1 MSVNNNFHDQYDLF
15 WQGLLIDPYPLYHQ
29 LRSYDPVHWCEP
41 LNTWIITRYSDVNF
55 VIQHDP
61 RLTSERVNPLID
73 ILPPSVQTE
82 MQPLREHLSAWM
94 QNYEPPEHTRLRSLV
109 SKAFTPHMLDAHR
122 TRIQE
127 IVDDLIDSVKINS
140 KKNLRTIRNG
150 STSEVH
156 IDVIRDFASPL
167 PVTLITEMLGVPE
180 LDRTPFQKWTIDI
193 AGFLA
198 GYPSNLEDVARRAQ
212 RSVLELNEYLR
223 DIFSQRRKHPEEDLI
238 SALVSVDDAGKKLS
252 EVELFGMCVFLL
264 VAGHHTTTGMI
275 SNGLLALL
283 RHPDQ
288 FQKLKNSPGLISTA
302 VDEFLRYDSPLQFL
316 SRYSTQD
323 FHLGDKLIH
332 QGQKIWAMLG
342 AANRD
347 PEYFTDPDRLNV
359 ERKKNRHLAFGFGI
373 HFCLGA
379 SLARM
384 EGDIAFSTLLRRL
397 PGLKLTE
404 VSPERAVSI
413 NRPLKCLNVTFN
425 MKNDT

>member
-1 MSVNNNFHDQYDLF
+1 M
-15 WQGLLIDPYPLYHQ
+15 
-29 LRSYDPVHWCEP
+29 
-41 LNTWIITRYSDVNF
+41 
-55 VIQHDP
+55 
-61 RLTSERVNPLID
+61 
-73 ILPPSVQTE
+73 
-82 MQPLREHLSAWM
+82 
-94 QNYEPPEHTRLRSLV
+94 
-109 SKAFTPHMLDAHR
+109 
-122 TRIQE
+122 
-127 IVDDLIDSVKINS
+127 
-140 KKNLRTIRNG
+140 
-150 STSEVH
+150 
-156 IDVIRDFASPL
+156 
-167 PVTLITEMLGVPE
+167 
-180 LDRTPFQKWTIDI
+180 
-193 AGFLA
+193 
-198 GYPSNLEDVARRAQ
+198 
-212 RSVLELNEYLR
+212 
-223 DIFSQRRKHPEEDLI
+223 
-238 SALVSVDDAGKKLS
+238 DDAGKKLS

-288 FQKLKNSPGLISTA
+288 FQKLKDAPGLISTA

-323 FHLGDKLIH
+323 FHLGDKLIR

-397 PGLKLTE
+397 PDLTLTE
-404 VSPERAVSI
+404 VSPERAISI